1 MMSYHSK
8 YDMLQNTDFEL
19 FTKFSSK
26 FKFENSKPFVQLID
40 GGKLHWIAFFYLWTL
55 EGLRL
60 LFEQY
65 S

>member
-1 MMSYHSK
+1 
-8 YDMLQNTDFEL
+8 MLQNTDFEL